1 MKTITDKQFFKEMQ
15 KLKERGTG
23 ALPPKKPA
31 SAYIIFCKEKRAE
44 IQQRSPTARV
54 TEIVK
59 EMSGIWNKMSKEE
72 TYRYREAAKRGKFH

>member
-44 IQQRSPTARV
+44 IQ
-54 TEIVK
+54 
-59 EMSGIWNKMSKEE
+59 
-72 TYRYREAAKRGKFH
+72 